1 MRAFLLWI
9 LAGCLSVHGQGDV
22 EWVTVG
28 DAGNPPDKT
37 GYGAVTYKFQI
48 MKREVTCGQY
58 AAFLNAVA
66 ATDTHGL
73 YIRAMDGTPMPK
85 GQDDIRTE
93 QGCLI
98 RTGEKGS
105 YHYAVV
111 PGHERKPIVN
121 VDFLKALRFANW
133 MHHGGG
139 KGDTETGAYDIAKL
153 GAMATRT
160 PVATVCLPNENE
172 WHKAA
177 YYDPKHGG
185 YWRFA
190 TRSDDVPES
199 AKPDAKRVNA
209 ANFYWT
215 KGHAVTQVI
224 GEDRGVGI
232 IYLTDVGSYPA
243 SPSYYGT
250 LDQSG
255 NAWEWTESM
264 IYETKRVIRGGG
276 FASEAITLR
285 ANTRSNASPAKFYP
299 DTGFRL
305 VRAMPKGGRQ

>member
-1 MRAFLLWI
+1 MRACLLGI
-9 LAGCLSVHGQGDV
+9 LAGCLSVHAQVDV
-22 EWVTVG
+22 EWLTVG

-37 GYGAVTYKFQI
+37 GFGAVAYEFQI
-48 MKREVTCGQY
+48 MKHEVTCGQY

-66 ATDTHGL
+66 ATDPLGL
-73 YIRAMDGTPMPK
+73 YHSDMDGTPMPA
-85 GQDDIRTE
+85 GQEDIRQK
-93 QGCLI
+93 QGCLM

-105 YHYAVV
+105 YHYAAV
-111 PGHERKPIVN
+111 PGHERKPIGN

-133 MHHGGG
+133 MHHDGG
-139 KGDTETGAYDIAKL
+139 KSDTETGAYDIAKL

-160 PVATVCLPNENE
+160 PEARVWLANENE
-172 WHKAA
+172 WYKAA
-177 YYDPKHGG
+177 YYDPQHGR

-190 TRSDDVPES
+190 TRSEETPES
-199 AKPDAKRVNA
+199 VKPDATRVNA
-209 ANFYWT
+209 ANFFWT
-215 KGHAVTQVI
+215 KGHAVTQNAYQA
-224 GEDRGVGI
+224 GGV

-255 NAWEWTESM
+255 NVWEWTETI

-285 ANTRSNASPAKFYP
+285 ANTRSNASPAKFYSE
-299 DTGFRL
+299 TGFRL
-305 VRAMPKGGRQ
+305 ARAMPKGGEQ